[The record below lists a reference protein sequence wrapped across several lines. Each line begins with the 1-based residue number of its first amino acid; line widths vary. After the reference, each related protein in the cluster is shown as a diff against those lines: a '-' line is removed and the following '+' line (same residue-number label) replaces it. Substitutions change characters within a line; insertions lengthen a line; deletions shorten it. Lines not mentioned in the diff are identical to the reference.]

1 MDGLYIIT
9 SISYNIDSWYGVL
22 YKPYYINISL
32 LIFSVWFLFKVS
44 AAPVERC
51 RKSLLWVIKLSNSWD
66 LLKLLILSK
75 VRKYLSGWINTSG
88 KVISQK
94 MNVNE
99 MEYRGSKSNKDDT
112 TLFVKEQRVDGSC
125 IGSSTLGF
133 TSVEEWQLIPRNQ
146 LYKGY

>member
-1 MDGLYIIT
+1 M
-9 SISYNIDSWYGVL
+9 S
-22 YKPYYINISL
+22 
-32 LIFSVWFLFKVS
+32 
-44 AAPVERC
+44 E
-51 RKSLLWVIKLSNSWD
+51 
-66 LLKLLILSK
+66 
-75 VRKYLSGWINTSG
+75 
-88 KVISQK
+88 
-94 MNVNE
+94 NE